1 MVRWRTERRSTN
13 VQDRRGQRPRL
24 RTPMKMGGGLTIII
38 ALIVL
43 LLGGNPARLFQTSA
57 GGGSMQTSQ
66 PRPPGG
72 GDDEAQFM
80 SAMLAS
86 TEDVWG
92 ALFQQSGTTY
102 REPRLILFEDAVQ
115 SACGYSPSGS
125 GPFYCPGDQNL
136 YIDLDFFRQLAKL
149 GGPGDF
155 AAAYVVGH
163 EVGHHVQQITGT
175 STRIRQL
182 QQSSRRQADQNALQV
197 LMELQADC
205 LAGVWA
211 NHANRT
217 RNILEPGDV
226 EEGLRAAEA
235 IGDDRLA
242 ENAGRRASPESY
254 THGTAAQRRQ
264 WFSRGLENGDPDGC
278 DTFAS
283 AGVKL

>member
-1 MVRWRTERRSTN
+1 M
-13 VQDRRGQRPRL
+13 G
-24 RTPMKMGGGLTIII
+24 TPMKMGGGMGLILLLII
-38 ALIVL
+38 VV
-43 LLGGNPARLFQTSA
+43 LGGNPGSLFQTSPDA
-57 GGGSMQTSQ
+57 GSMQTSQ
-66 PRPPGG
+66 PRPAP
-72 GDDEAQFM
+72 GDDDAAGFM

-86 TEDVWG
+86 TEDVWDV
-92 ALFQQSGTTY
+92 LFRQSGATY
-102 REPRLILFEDAVQ
+102 AQPRLILFEDAVQ
-115 SACGYSPSGS
+115 SACGYTSAGT

-136 YIDLDFFRQLAKL
+136 YVDLDFFRQLAKL

-175 STRIRQL
+175 SDAIRRL
-182 QQSSRRQADQNALQV
+182 QQRARRQADQNALQV

-217 RNILEPGDV
+217 RQILEPGDV

-235 IGDDRLA
+235 IGDDRLL
-242 ENAGRRASPESY
+242 ENAGRRASVESY
-254 THGTAAQRRQ
+254 THGSAAQRRE
-264 WFSRGLENGDPDGC
+264 WLSRGLQNGDPDGC

-283 AGVKL
+283 AGVELQ